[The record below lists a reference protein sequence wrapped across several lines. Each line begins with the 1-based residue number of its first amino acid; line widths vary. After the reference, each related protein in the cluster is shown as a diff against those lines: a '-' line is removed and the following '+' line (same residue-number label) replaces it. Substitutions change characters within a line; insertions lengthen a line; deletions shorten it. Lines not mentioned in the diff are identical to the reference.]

1 MIRYY
6 VFRLNDAQTF
16 QEAKQLLHEALNHK
30 ALTPNSILEH
40 LGPPNKQFTFWFFCY
55 LDSGNVN
62 SRSIMDCFSN
72 ELETNCD
79 IMYYWSYFV
88 RWRLGTRIN
97 SLLDGLMSQNE
108 SLNGVWVYDFH
119 DNQEI
124 AKLRKYGV
132 LWFLGVPSTPRL
144 LGNGELSLYLRR
156 YLLSLNDLTYDNS
169 QNRCIGKQQGL
180 PPLKAFSQLRI
191 PIPRMPLP
199 GWNDRVPDLSGIP
212 PQESFRRIL
221 IEDREVYD
229 GIWPRPFKARPEAF

>member
-1 MIRYY
+1 MASRRTQAIALTLVLFGALLCVVVVYGFIRDAIMIRYY

-88 RWRLGTRIN
+88 RWRLGT
-97 SLLDGLMSQNE
+97 
-108 SLNGVWVYDFH
+108 
-119 DNQEI
+119 
-124 AKLRKYGV
+124 K
-132 LWFLGVPSTPRL
+132 STRFWM
-144 LGNGELSLYLRR
+144 G
-156 YLLSLNDLTYDNS
+156 
-169 QNRCIGKQQGL
+169 
-180 PPLKAFSQLRI
+180 
-191 PIPRMPLP
+191 
-199 GWNDRVPDLSGIP
+199 
-212 PQESFRRIL
+212 
-221 IEDREVYD
+221 
-229 GIWPRPFKARPEAF
+229 